1 MTTATVSYKEALAPP
16 QQPVMLR
23 FLYDI
28 CSIHNKAKS
37 SGLGKP
43 DVSAFLEAY
52 RQPNP
57 KMGLM
62 DHRSRARLRYKAR
75 RAKGLCTRCGN
86 KAVPGMMRCQS
97 CREKVLKKRG
107 AKERAEEEALN

>member
-1 MTTATVSYKEALAPP
+1 MTTVSYKEALTPP

-28 CSIHNKAKS
+28 CSIHNKARF

-52 RQPNP
+52 REPDP

-62 DHRSRARLRYKAR
+62 DHRARARLRYDSR
-75 RAKGLCTRCGN
+75 RAKGLCARCGN
-86 KAVPGMMRCQS
+86 KAVPGMMRCQA
-97 CREKVLKKRG
+97 CREKVWKKRG
-107 AKERAEEEALN
+107 GE

>member
-1 MTTATVSYKEALAPP
+1 MTAVSYKEALAPP

-28 CSIHNKAKS
+28 CRTHDSAKKI
-37 SGLGKP
+37 GLGKP

-52 RQPNP
+52 REPCP

-86 KAVPGMMRCQS
+86 KAVPGMMRCQA
-97 CREKVLKKRG
+97 CREKVWKKRG
-107 AKERAEEEALN
+107 AKVRAEEEVE